1 MPKVKMS
8 EKVVEKTIAV
18 SATTV
23 ALDGTGAEA
32 LVAKLQANKDATKA
46 LEAEYAELQASIYNL
61 MGYKKVG
68 STWVG
73 EAEVGTIAGN
83 EVVKVN
89 TIDRA
94 NFEKERL
101 LAEKPEMLPIIEA
114 YTVNK
119 PYKVLKTVR

>member
-8 EKVVEKTIAV
+8 EKVVEKTIVV
-18 SATTV
+18 SETVV
-23 ALDGTGAEA
+23 ALDGTGADA
-32 LVAKLQANKDATKA
+32 LIAKLQANKDATKA
-46 LEAEYAELQASIYNL
+46 LEAEYAELQSSIYSL
-61 MGYKKVG
+61 LGYKKVG
-68 STWVG
+68 NTWVG

-94 NFEKERL
+94 NFDKERL

-114 YTVNK
+114 YTTNK